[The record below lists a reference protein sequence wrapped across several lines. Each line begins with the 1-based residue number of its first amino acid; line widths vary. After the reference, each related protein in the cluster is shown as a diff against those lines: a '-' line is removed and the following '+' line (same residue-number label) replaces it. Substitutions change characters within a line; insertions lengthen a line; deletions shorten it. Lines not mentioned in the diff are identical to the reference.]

1 MQLNKVIDQ
10 LTELTNGLHE
20 DVKLASTRLEHIRLT
35 ARANEAV
42 NILHDLMLFRDAEG
56 RDQETKN
63 DDKTKTT
70 DGE

>member
-1 MQLNKVIDQ
+1 MSNLNSIVEQ
-10 LTELTNGLHE
+10 LTALTEGLHE

-42 NILHDLMLFRDAEG
+42 NILHDLMLFRDAENQ
-56 RDQETKN
+56 DTQDAN
-63 DDKTKTT
+63 T

>member
-1 MQLNKVIDQ
+1 MSNLNSIVEQ
-10 LTELTNGLHE
+10 LTALTEGLHE

-42 NILHDLMLFRDAEG
+42 NILHDLMLLQDAEG
-56 RDQETKN
+56 QDAN
-63 DDKTKTT
+63 T

>member
-56 RDQETKN
+56 QDAN
-63 DDKTKTT
+63 T

>member
-1 MQLNKVIDQ
+1 MKLNKVIDQ

-42 NILHDLMLFRDAEG
+42 NILHDLMLLQDAENK
-56 RDQETKN
+56 DTSDAN
-63 DDKTKTT
+63 T

>member
-42 NILHDLMLFRDAEG
+42 NILHDLMLLQDAENL
-56 RDQETKN
+56 DQETT

>member
-1 MQLNKVIDQ
+1 MSNLNSIVEQ
-10 LTELTNGLHE
+10 LTALTEGLHE

-56 RDQETKN
+56 QDANTN
-63 DDKTKTT
+63 
-70 DGE
+70 GE

>member
-1 MQLNKVIDQ
+1 MPLNKVIDQ
-10 LTELTNGLHE
+10 LTELANGLHE

-42 NILHDLMLFRDAEG
+42 NILHDLMLLRDAEG
-56 RDQETKN
+56 QQDAN
-63 DDKTKTT
+63 T